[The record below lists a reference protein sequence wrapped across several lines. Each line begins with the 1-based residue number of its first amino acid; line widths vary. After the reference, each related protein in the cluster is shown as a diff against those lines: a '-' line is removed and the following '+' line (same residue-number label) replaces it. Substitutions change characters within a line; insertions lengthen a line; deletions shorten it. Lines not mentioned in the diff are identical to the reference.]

1 MAALAASQ
9 ARRRAAPAPPE
20 RPKSQS
26 LTSYLLQPIHA
37 PGLAAFRF
45 VFAAAM
51 AYDAFAMHARSE
63 MDDFFCTPHRLTFAY
78 RWTPFITPLSCD
90 AMLRLPHVIGA
101 AAILFGSGLLPVVGL
116 LAFAVAYTFLFLAEA
131 TRYVN
136 HFYLYSM
143 LGWLLLGAALSSP
156 SRLGF
161 GCRRYQLYALRLQI
175 SFVYFFGGLVKL
187 QREFLVELEPLRS
200 YVRAAAAHFGA
211 DETARPWSL
220 ALAEPSLRLAAVG
233 ACAFDLLAPLALW
246 SPRLRWPAFG
256 VALAFHGLN
265 HFVLF
270 RTIGSF
276 PLVSLA
282 TCALFLDAAP
292 AAAAAARPSRA
303 SLLPLY
309 VTAAHLAVQALVPL
323 RHHWHSAD
331 VSWTRLGNEFG
342 WRMMGDTTDGFLQI
356 ELGGLVVDGA
366 PVRRSVYP
374 VSASRYS
381 DRRARVTVN
390 AHQTQQLL
398 AMPDALE
405 QYVAAEAL
413 HACGGATDGCAQ
425 LRVTLDCW
433 KSVNGRPYRRFCDPT
448 FDWNAGGALGLGA
461 RLAAVD
467 ACVARRGEGA
477 DRRGCYREALT
488 RGGGAALPFSSAW
501 PPRWMV
507 ARPLGDD
514 PAEAAAVAA
523 RRRWERRAIG
533 TVEAFVHAPHAT
545 KDLSSFVDR
554 ILPGAAPAGAWVLC
568 VHGMLGVEALRG
580 GDAPNAEAE
589 TFITAGEAHRLVVNQ
604 HFRLRAVGRPLAPDV
619 AAAWLYVMPR
629 RGEEEA
635 MRRALAENS

>member
-1 MAALAASQ
+1 M
-9 ARRRAAPAPPE
+9 RRRKAAAPPRAPLAPAPPS

-26 LTSYLLQPIHA
+26 LTSYLLQPVHA

-63 MDDFFCTPHRLTFAY
+63 VDDFFCTPHRLTFAY
-78 RWTPFITPLSCD
+78 RWTPFIAPLSCD

-101 AAILFGSGLLPVVGL
+101 AAILFGTGLLPVVGL

-200 YVRAAAAHFGA
+200 YVRAAAAHSA
-211 DETARPWSL
+211 DETAARGRSRSPRL
-220 ALAEPSLRLAAVG
+220 PLAAVG
-233 ACAFDLLAPLALW
+233 ACASTCSRRSRCGRRA
-246 SPRLRWPAFG
+246 
-256 VALAFHGLN
+256 ALARLWRRARLPRPQPL
-265 HFVLF
+265 VLF

-303 SLLPLY
+303 SLIPLY
-309 VTAAHLAVQALVPL
+309 VTAAHLGLQALVPL

-366 PVRRSVYP
+366 GEPLRLPGVGVALLG
-374 VSASRYS
+374 SALARH
-381 DRRARVTVN
+381 RQRAPD
-390 AHQTQQLL
+390 AQLL

-405 QYVAAEAL
+405 QYVMPKHSTRAAARPT
-413 HACGGATDGCAQ
+413 GAQ

-448 FDWNAGGALGLGA
+448 FDRNAGGPRPRRASPPSTRA
-461 RLAAVD
+461 SRAA
-467 ACVARRGEGA
+467 AKAPTAAAATARR
-477 DRRGCYREALT
+477 
-488 RGGGAALPFSSAW
+488 
-501 PPRWMV
+501 
-507 ARPLGDD
+507 
-514 PAEAAAVAA
+514 
-523 RRRWERRAIG
+523 
-533 TVEAFVHAPHAT
+533 
-545 KDLSSFVDR
+545 
-554 ILPGAAPAGAWVLC
+554 
-568 VHGMLGVEALRG
+568 
-580 GDAPNAEAE
+580 
-589 TFITAGEAHRLVVNQ
+589 
-604 HFRLRAVGRPLAPDV
+604 
-619 AAAWLYVMPR
+619 
-629 RGEEEA
+629 
-635 MRRALAENS
+635 

>member
-1 MAALAASQ
+1 
-9 ARRRAAPAPPE
+9 
-20 RPKSQS
+20 
-26 LTSYLLQPIHA
+26 
-37 PGLAAFRF
+37 
-45 VFAAAM
+45 
-51 AYDAFAMHARSE
+51 
-63 MDDFFCTPHRLTFAY
+63 
-78 RWTPFITPLSCD
+78 
-90 AMLRLPHVIGA
+90 MLHLPHVIGG
-101 AAILFGSGLLPVVGL
+101 AAILFGTGLLPVVGL

-211 DETARPWSL
+211 DEAARPWSL

-303 SLLPLY
+303 SLIPLY

-366 PVRRSVYP
+366 PVSRSVYP

-413 HACGGATDGCAQ
+413 HACGGATDGARSCASP
-425 LRVTLDCW
+425 W
-433 KSVNGRPYRRFCDPT
+433 IAGRASTAGRTDGSATRPSTGMRAAPSASARASPPSTRASRAAAKAPT
-448 FDWNAGGALGLGA
+448 
-461 RLAAVD
+461 AA
-467 ACVARRGEGA
+467 AATARR
-477 DRRGCYREALT
+477 
-488 RGGGAALPFSSAW
+488 
-501 PPRWMV
+501 
-507 ARPLGDD
+507 
-514 PAEAAAVAA
+514 
-523 RRRWERRAIG
+523 
-533 TVEAFVHAPHAT
+533 
-545 KDLSSFVDR
+545 
-554 ILPGAAPAGAWVLC
+554 
-568 VHGMLGVEALRG
+568 
-580 GDAPNAEAE
+580 
-589 TFITAGEAHRLVVNQ
+589 
-604 HFRLRAVGRPLAPDV
+604 
-619 AAAWLYVMPR
+619 
-629 RGEEEA
+629 
-635 MRRALAENS
+635 

>member
-1 MAALAASQ
+1 MLEAPHEHASAVGIEVGEGRLRRDAQFLASRHSFRSQAHRRRGAQENFGRQTVPRPADASRAELTHAASQ
-9 ARRRAAPAPPE
+9 TRARAAAATAADAA
-20 RPKSQS
+20 KIQS

-63 MDDFFCTPHRLTFAY
+63 MDDFFCTPHRLTFGY
-78 RWTPFITPLSCD
+78 RWAPFIAPLSCD

-101 AAILFGSGLLPVVGL
+101 AAILFCTGLLPVVGL

-211 DETARPWSL
+211 DEAPPVVAR
-220 ALAEPSLRLAAVG
+220 ARRAEPPPRRRRRVRLRCWRRSRCGRLAA
-233 ACAFDLLAPLALW
+233 LA
-246 SPRLRWPAFG
+246 AFG

-292 AAAAAARPSRA
+292 AAAAARPSRA

-309 VTAAHLAVQALVPL
+309 LTAAHLAVQALVPL

-342 WRMMGDTTDGFLQI
+342 WRMMGDTPT
-356 ELGGLVVDGA
+356 A
-366 PVRRSVYP
+366 SSRSS
-374 VSASRYS
+374 SAASS
-381 DRRARVTVN
+381 ST
-390 AHQTQQLL
+390 
-398 AMPDALE
+398 
-405 QYVAAEAL
+405 
-413 HACGGATDGCAQ
+413 
-425 LRVTLDCW
+425 
-433 KSVNGRPYRRFCDPT
+433 
-448 FDWNAGGALGLGA
+448 
-461 RLAAVD
+461 
-467 ACVARRGEGA
+467 ARR
-477 DRRGCYREALT
+477 
-488 RGGGAALPFSSAW
+488 
-501 PPRWMV
+501 
-507 ARPLGDD
+507 
-514 PAEAAAVAA
+514 
-523 RRRWERRAIG
+523 
-533 TVEAFVHAPHAT
+533 
-545 KDLSSFVDR
+545 
-554 ILPGAAPAGAWVLC
+554 
-568 VHGMLGVEALRG
+568 
-580 GDAPNAEAE
+580 
-589 TFITAGEAHRLVVNQ
+589 
-604 HFRLRAVGRPLAPDV
+604 
-619 AAAWLYVMPR
+619 
-629 RGEEEA
+629 
-635 MRRALAENS
+635 